1 LTITPKFNII
11 AIYQSGGKNM
21 NKKEKVF
28 EKIKEMIIE
37 ELGVKKEIVTMEAG
51 LAEDFGADSLDA
63 LELFNQI
70 ESEFLIT
77 ISDEAAQE
85 MKDVKDLVEYVTNQ
99 VSDSYFE

>member
-1 LTITPKFNII
+1 
-11 AIYQSGGKNM
+11 M
-21 NKKEKVF
+21 DKKQLVF
-28 EKIKEMIIE
+28 DKIKEMIIQ
-37 ELGVKKEIVTMEAG
+37 ELGVKPEVVVMDAG

-77 ISDEAAQE
+77 ISDEAATE
-85 MKDVKDLVEYVTNQ
+85 MKDVADLVNYVSDK

>member
-1 LTITPKFNII
+1 
-11 AIYQSGGKNM
+11 M
-21 NKKEKVF
+21 EKKELVF
-28 EKIKEMIIE
+28 EKIKELIVE
-37 ELGVKKEIVTMEAG
+37 ELGVKPEVVVMEAG

-77 ISDEAAQE
+77 ISDEAATE
-85 MKDVKDLVEYVTNQ
+85 MRDVKDLVEYVANQ